1 MLLRRCAIA
10 RNLQAPDLYG
20 RNLYGARAAET
31 GRRCNAHPLQRSG
44 KTGMVI
50 MSKSPIA
57 APLSEKTLLL
67 DHGSGGHASN
77 RLIGSLFFRHFD
89 NPILNAMNDAARLDM
104 CGPISMSTDSYTV
117 DPLFFPGGDIGT
129 LAVHG
134 TVNDVAMMGARP
146 RYLSCGF
153 ILEEGLPMETLERI
167 VASMAAAASEAGVVI
182 VTGDTKVVPRGAV
195 DKVFINT
202 TGLGEIIAD
211 PAPAGNCARPGDAVL
226 VSGTMGD
233 HGLTVL
239 SGREGLNFSTDIRSD
254 SAPLNHMVEAL
265 VTQVGDIHVL
275 RDPTRGGLA
284 TTLNEIAGQSGVV
297 IHMREADVPVRES
310 VRNGCSFLG
319 LDPLYLANEGKLICI
334 LPQEKAQA
342 ALELMR
348 SMPYGENAVQVGI
361 VRDAAEGPGKAGQV
375 VLETPLG
382 GHRLL
387 GMLEGEQLPR
397 IC

>member
-1 MLLRRCAIA
+1 
-10 RNLQAPDLYG
+10 
-20 RNLYGARAAET
+20 
-31 GRRCNAHPLQRSG
+31 
-44 KTGMVI
+44 
-50 MSKSPIA
+50 
-57 APLSEKTLLL
+57 
-67 DHGSGGHASN
+67 
-77 RLIGSLFFRHFD
+77 
-89 NPILNAMNDAARLDM
+89 
-104 CGPISMSTDSYTV
+104 
-117 DPLFFPGGDIGT
+117 
-129 LAVHG
+129 
-134 TVNDVAMMGARP
+134 
-146 RYLSCGF
+146 
-153 ILEEGLPMETLERI
+153 METLERI
-167 VASMAAAASEAGVVI
+167 VASMADAAAEAGVTI

-202 TGLGEIIAD
+202 TGIGEIFAN
-211 PAPAGNCARPGDAVL
+211 PAPTGSSARPGDAVL

-239 SGREGLNFSTDIRSD
+239 SGREGLNFATDIKSD
-254 SAPLNHMVEAL
+254 SAPLNHMVDAL
-265 VTQVGDIHVL
+265 ISKIGDIHVL

-284 TTLNEIAGQSGVV
+284 TTLNEIAGQSGVC
-297 IHMREADVPVRES
+297 INLREADVPVRES

-348 SMPYGENAVQVGI
+348 SMPYGADATQVGT
-361 VRDAAEGPGKAGQV
+361 VRSGEQGPGKAGQV

-387 GMLEGEQLPR
+387 SMLEGEQLPR